1 VQCNLQKIAGSIRRL
16 TARAVADGEER
27 RPVAALCIANPKML
41 PNSRSKISATEDL
54 EHEDQ

>member
-1 VQCNLQKIAGSIRRL
+1 MQPAENRQIDKEADSLGGGQRR
-16 TARAVADGEER
+16 RR
-27 RPVAALCIANPKML
+27 RPVAALCMANPKML

>member
-1 VQCNLQKIAGSIRRL
+1 MQPAENSGSIEKR
-16 TARAVADGEER
+16 TAWAVAGGEER